1 MKNNAEAFNSKVS
14 VGDEVIYIDD
24 LDVEHKT
31 RTRTLAWDIGSGST
45 LVSIEGKTGGY
56 DVDRI
61 MILHSVHF

>member
-24 LDVEHKT
+24 FDVEHKT
-31 RTRTLAWDIGSGST
+31 RTRTLAWDIVSGST
-45 LVSIEGKTGGY
+45 LVSLEGKAGGY

>member
-24 LDVEHKT
+24 FDVEHKT